1 MGPKEMSQF
10 LESCVHF
17 WTLVDGQSPK
27 TEWSV

>member
-17 WTLVDGQSPK
+17 
-27 TEWSV
+27 